1 MRTIEQN
8 LDNLTPRRGLHRV
21 WKSICEG
28 DRAQLVARWIDAET
42 EKNQPYENCDAVNG
56 DEAARRGFVS
66 VCTSPNG
73 RRCLHKLRTFTVS
86 TAA

>member
-1 MRTIEQN
+1 MRTIEQTF
-8 LDNLTPRRGLHRV
+8 DNLTPRRALHRV

-28 DRAQLVARWIDAET
+28 DRTQLVAGWIDAET
-42 EKNQPYENCDAVNG
+42 EKNQPYENCDAANG
-56 DEAARRGFVS
+56 DEAARRGFVLS

-73 RRCLHKLRTFTVS
+73 LRRLRTLTVS